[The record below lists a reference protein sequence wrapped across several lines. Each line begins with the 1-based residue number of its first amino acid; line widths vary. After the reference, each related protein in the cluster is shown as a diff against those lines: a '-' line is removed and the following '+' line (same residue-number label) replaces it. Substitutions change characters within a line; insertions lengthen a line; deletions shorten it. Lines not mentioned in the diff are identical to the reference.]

1 MERGI
6 TVSFSEWIAWF
17 RLHQGSAVTAFLAL
31 VIFLWLYGTAR
42 RRAAFEEHKRLEQ
55 LKISLELYA
64 AAVAALLRALDK
76 PALSGAGKRLL
87 LNKLLSL
94 RAAPYAT
101 ENALAQISVY
111 AADGDAARLE
121 LLLKTLER
129 ESEQLIAERDKLLRQ
144 MEQPGW
150 GQWLWRYFR
159 PSLPFL
165 FAAGLFFTFLWLLRL
180 VDESFPAP
188 AVGADRWRLWAS
200 WIQLVSTWLALVV
213 FYPAVMSLR
222 RQNESSALARILAAL
237 IGLLALFHLGGYVF
251 APYILGLQLL
261 LFGWGYRLNGR
272 KPRKSR
278 PYVGHPSAASGDGS
292 GGSDG
297 GHADAKKDDESR
309 DR

>member
-1 MERGI
+1 M
-6 TVSFSEWIAWF
+6 SFSEWLTWF
-17 RLHQGSAVTAFLAL
+17 RLHQGAAVTAFLAL

-42 RRAAFEEHKRLEQ
+42 RRAAFEEHKRLEH
-55 LKISLELYA
+55 LKNSLELYSA
-64 AAVAALLRALDK
+64 AIAALMRALDK
-76 PALSGAGKRLL
+76 PVLSGAGKRLL
-87 LNKLLSL
+87 LNKLLAL

-101 ENALAQISVY
+101 ENALAQVSAY

-180 VDESFPAP
+180 VDEFTAATGEGP
-188 AVGADRWRLWAS
+188 DRWRYWAS
-200 WIQLVSTWLALVV
+200 WIQLVSTWLALGV
-213 FYPAVMSLR
+213 FYPAAMSLR
-222 RQNESSALARILAAL
+222 RKNASSTLARILAAL
-237 IGLLALFHLGGYVF
+237 IAVLALFHLAGYMF

-292 GGSDG
+292 DG
-297 GHADAKKDDESR
+297 GHPDAKKNDEPR
-309 DR
+309 D

>member
-1 MERGI
+1 M
-6 TVSFSEWIAWF
+6 SFSEWLTWF

-42 RRAAFEEHKRLEQ
+42 RKASFEEHKRLEH
-55 LKISLELYA
+55 LKNSLELYS
-64 AAVAALLRALDK
+64 AAVAALMRALDK

-87 LNKLLSL
+87 LNKLLAL
-94 RAAPYAT
+94 RAAPYVT
-101 ENALAQISVY
+101 ENALAQISAY

-129 ESEQLIAERDKLLRQ
+129 ESEQLIAERDKLLHL

-165 FAAGLFFTFLWLLRL
+165 FAAGLFFTFIWLLRL
-180 VDESFPAP
+180 LDESAP
-188 AVGADRWRLWAS
+188 ATADGPDRWRYWAS
-200 WIQLVSTWLALVV
+200 WIQLVSTWLALWV
-213 FYPAVMSLR
+213 FYPAAMSLR
-222 RQNESSALARILAAL
+222 RKNESSALARILAAL
-237 IGLLALFHLGGYVF
+237 IAVLALCHIAGYVF

-278 PYVGHPSAASGDGS
+278 PYVGHPSEASGDGS
-292 GGSDG
+292 G
-297 GHADAKKDDESR
+297 HPDAKNDDEPR
-309 DR
+309 ER

>member
-1 MERGI
+1 M
-6 TVSFSEWIAWF
+6 SFSEWLTWF

-42 RRAAFEEHKRLEQ
+42 RRAAFEEHKRLEH
-55 LKISLELYA
+55 LKNSLELYA
-64 AAVAALLRALDK
+64 AAIAALMRALDK
-76 PALSGAGKRLL
+76 PVLSGAGKRLL
-87 LNKLLSL
+87 LNKLLAL

-101 ENALAQISVY
+101 ENALAQVSAY

-180 VDESFPAP
+180 VDEFTVATGEGP
-188 AVGADRWRLWAS
+188 DRWRYWAS
-200 WIQLVSTWLALVV
+200 WIQLVSTWLALGV
-213 FYPAVMSLR
+213 FYPASMSLR
-222 RQNESSALARILAAL
+222 RKSASSALARILAAL
-237 IGLLALFHLGGYVF
+237 IAIFALFHLAGYMF

-261 LFGWGYRLNGR
+261 LFSWGYRLNGR

-278 PYVGHPSAASGDGS
+278 PYVGHPSAASGDS
-292 GGSDG
+292 SGSDG
-297 GHADAKKDDESR
+297 GHPDAKKNDEPR
-309 DR
+309 D